1 MCVENPFIKK
11 NKDEIRKLLG
21 TVDTSANR
29 FRKDKSLL
37 SNSEDSE
44 RGLGVLDTWKKPVE
58 KPQDLFAKTIAK
70 HKPGRKSAADKNKE
84 QQPNKDKKVL
94 FYYEEGFW
102 LNLFLCSKFFVNSF
116 HHRNK
121 LR

>member
-1 MCVENPFIKK
+1 MKK

-21 TVDTSANR
+21 SADTSASR

-44 RGLGVLDTWKKPVE
+44 RGLGVLDTWKKPIE

-70 HKPGRKSAADKNKE
+70 HKPSRKSAADKNKE
-84 QQPNKDKKVL
+84 QQTNKDKKVVIL
-94 FYYEEGFW
+94 
-102 LNLFLCSKFFVNSF
+102 LDKITVLCLEFSLHTCKNSLIV
-116 HHRNK
+116 HCS
-121 LR
+121 